1 MTFIS
6 DIFIATERMFK
17 GRERIAC
24 SICKEKI
31 GEFRY
36 ESMQQ
41 WNISGSLCSKCY
53 SKKISEYYIKQQQ
66 QQHDTDEKVT
76 KN

>member
-6 DIFIATERMFK
+6 DIFIATERMLNR
-17 GRERIAC
+17 GQRITC

-31 GEFRY
+31 GDFKY

-41 WNISGSLCSKCY
+41 WNISGYLCSKCY
-53 SKKISEYYIKQQQ
+53 SKKISEYYIRQN
-66 QQHDTDEKVT
+66 TDGKLT